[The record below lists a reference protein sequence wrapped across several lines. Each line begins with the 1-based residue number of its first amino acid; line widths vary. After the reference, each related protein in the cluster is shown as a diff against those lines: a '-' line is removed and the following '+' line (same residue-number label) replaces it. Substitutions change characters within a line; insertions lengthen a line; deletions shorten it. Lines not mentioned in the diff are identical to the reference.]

1 MEEQHKVA
9 IITGGAK
16 GIGKA
21 TGKIFIENGISTCIL
36 DVDAA
41 EGNKLQEELG
51 KKLLFIKAD
60 VSKPEDVIAAVKQCV
75 AVFGRI
81 DYLVN
86 NAGIQKYATAVSCTE
101 DDWDLIMNVNLKS
114 YFLCA
119 KYCLPHIQ
127 AAGGGCV
134 INVASVQSFVAS
146 ANAVHYVT
154 AKAALLGLT
163 RSIAIDFAPNIRCV
177 AVCPGTVDTPMV
189 RSSWGQAA
197 NPSEIEEASI
207 NMHLV
212 KRVAQPEEIG
222 EFIFY
227 LCSPKAGFIT
237 GQALRIDGGLGVAI
251 DVSVKEGQKK
261 K

>member
-1 MEEQHKVA
+1 MEEQQKVVV
-9 IITGGAK
+9 ITGGAK
-16 GIGKA
+16 GIGVA
-21 TGKIFIENGISTCIL
+21 TAKIFIDNGIKACIL
-36 DVDAA
+36 DLDSI
-41 EGNKLQEELG
+41 EGNKMQEKFG
-51 KKLLFIKAD
+51 NKLLFIKAD
-60 VSKPEDVIAAVKQCV
+60 VSKQADVIAAVKQCV

-154 AKAALLGLT
+154 AKAALLGFT
-163 RSIAIDFAPNIRCV
+163 RSVAIDFAPNIRCV

-189 RSSWGQAA
+189 RNSWAEAA
-197 NPSEIEEASI
+197 DPSALESACI
-207 NMHLV
+207 NMHLL

-222 EFIFY
+222 HMIFY
-227 LCSPKAGFIT
+227 LCSPKASFIT
-237 GQALRIDGGLGVAI
+237 GQAFRIDGGLGVAI
-251 DVSVKEGQKK
+251 DVSVKEEQKK
-261 K
+261 N